1 MILHHLNFLIGAVVS
16 QVKVKRRIPSPKDL
30 AQLLRFRKVILSPRK
45 RRLTRALTIYDL
57 RDIAKRRTPQ
67 APFDYTDGGADTES
81 SLTRAR
87 AAYEKLEFQPRILRD
102 VKDVDLSV
110 QMLGKKMSMPVG
122 IAPTGFTRMM
132 QTEGEYAGACAAS
145 DAGIPYTLSTM
156 GTRSIEDVARA
167 APTGRNWFQLYMWKD
182 RDRSMAL
189 VDRAKAAGFDT
200 LVLTVD
206 VPVAGARLRDVR
218 NGMTIPPSLTSKTIL
233 NAIPRPAWW
242 MNFLTTDPL
251 KFASLDSWNGTV
263 AELLD
268 SMFDPTV
275 TYEDLKWIR
284 GQWQGNL
291 VVKGIQNVDDAMMS
305 VAAGADAIILSNHG
319 GRQLDRAPVP
329 LHLLPEVVKAIGDK
343 AEVQVDTGI
352 MHGADVVAALASGA
366 KFTWIGRAYL
376 YGLMAGGKPGVDR
389 TLEILRTQI
398 SRTMKLL
405 GARTVAE
412 LNPDHVRFIARYSD
426 K

>member
-1 MILHHLNFLIGAVVS
+1 MS

-156 GTRSIEDVARA
+156 GTRSIEDVAKA

-329 LHLLPEVVKAIGDK
+329 LHLLPEVVKVIGDK

>member
-1 MILHHLNFLIGAVVS
+1 MVS
-16 QVKVKRRIPSPKDL
+16 RVKVKRRVPSPRDL
-30 AQLLRFRKVILSPRK
+30 AQLLRFRKIILSPRA
-45 RRLTRALTIYDL
+45 RRLSRALTIYDL
-57 RDIAKRRTPQ
+57 RKIAQRRTPK
-67 APFDYTDGGADTES
+67 APFDYTDGGADSES

-87 AAYEKLEFQPRILRD
+87 AAYEKIEFQPKVLLN
-102 VKDVDLSV
+102 VKEIDIST
-110 QMLGKKMSMPVG
+110 QMLGKKMSMPFG

-132 QTEGEYAGACAAS
+132 QTEGEFAGACAAA
-145 DAGIPYTLSTM
+145 DAGIPFTLSTM
-156 GTRSIEDVARA
+156 GTRSIEDVARV

-218 NGMTIPPSLTSKTIL
+218 NGMTIPPSLTSRTIL

-242 MNFLTTDPL
+242 VNFLTTDPL

-275 TYEDLKWIR
+275 TYDDLKWIR
-284 GQWQGNL
+284 QQWKGNL
-291 VVKGIQNVDDAMMS
+291 VVKGIQNVDDAVKS
-305 VAAGADAIILSNHG
+305 IESGADAIILSNHG

-329 LHLLPEVVKAIGDK
+329 LHLLPEVVKAVGNK
-343 AEVQVDTGI
+343 AEVHVDTGI
-352 MHGADVVAALASGA
+352 MHGADIVAAIASGA

-389 TLEILRTQI
+389 TLEILSTQI
-398 SRTMKLL
+398 VRTMKLL
-405 GARTVAE
+405 GARTISE

>member
-1 MILHHLNFLIGAVVS
+1 MGQLKVS
-16 QVKVKRRIPSPKDL
+16 RRFPGVKEL
-30 AQLLRFRKVILSPRK
+30 AGLMRFRKPILNGRK
-45 RRLTRALTIYDL
+45 RRLSRALTIYDL
-57 RDIAKRRTPQ
+57 RDIAKRRTPK

-87 AAYEKLEFQPRILRD
+87 QTFENIEFQPRILRD
-102 VKDVDLSV
+102 VSIVNTSV
-110 QMLGKKMSMPVG
+110 KMLGQTMAMPIG

-132 QTEGEYAGACAAS
+132 QTEGEYAGATAAR

-156 GTRSIEDVARA
+156 GTRSIEDVAKI
-167 APTGRNWFQLYMWKD
+167 APDGRNWFQLYMWKD

-189 VDRAKAAGFDT
+189 VERAKAAGFDT

-218 NGMTIPPSLTSKTIL
+218 NGMTIPPSLTTKTIL

-251 KFASLDSWNGTV
+251 KFASLDSWKGTV

-275 TYEDLKWIR
+275 TFDDLRWIR
-284 GQWQGNL
+284 KQWNGNL
-291 VVKGIQNVDDAMMS
+291 VVKGIQNVEDA
-305 VAAGADAIILSNHG
+305 VLAQKAGADAITLSNHG

-329 LHLLPEVVKAIGDK
+329 YLLIPDVRKAVGKKFEIH
-343 AEVQVDTGI
+343 VDTGV
-352 MHGADVVAALASGA
+352 MHGADVVAAIAAGA
-366 KFTWIGRAYL
+366 NFTWIGRAYL
-376 YGLMAGGKPGVDR
+376 YGLMAGGKEGVDR
-389 TLEILRTQI
+389 SLEILRTQMV
-398 SRTMKLL
+398 RTMKLL
-405 GARTVAE
+405 GARSLTE
-412 LNPDHVRFIARYSD
+412 LNPSHIKQITR
-426 K
+426 

>member
-1 MILHHLNFLIGAVVS
+1 LSH
-16 QVKVKRRIPSPKDL
+16 VKVKRRIPSPKDL
-30 AQLLRFRKVILSPRK
+30 AQLLKFRKFILSPTK
-45 RRLTRALTIYDL
+45 RRLSKALTIYDL

-67 APFDYTDGGADTES
+67 APFDYTDGGSDTES
-81 SLTRAR
+81 SLTRTR
-87 AAYEKLEFQPRILRD
+87 TAYEKLEFQPKILLN
-102 VKDVDLSV
+102 VKDVDISV
-110 QMLGKKMSMPVG
+110 NMLGKNASMPIG

-156 GTRSIEDVARA
+156 GTRSIEDVAKA
-167 APTGRNWFQLYMWKD
+167 APDGRNWFQLYMWKD

-218 NGMTIPPSLTSKTIL
+218 NGMTIPPSLTLRTIL

-242 MNFLTTDPL
+242 VNFLTTDPL

-268 SMFDPTV
+268 SMFDPTI

-291 VVKGIQNVDDAMMS
+291 VVKGIQNVDDAVRS
-305 VAAGADAIILSNHG
+305 IEAGADAIILSNHG

-329 LHLLPEVVKAIGDK
+329 LYLLPEVLKAVGNK
-343 AEVQVDTGI
+343 GEVHIDTGI
-352 MHGADVVAALASGA
+352 MHGADVVAALATGA

-376 YGLMAGGKPGVDR
+376 YGLMAGGKPGVDKA
-389 TLEILRTQI
+389 LEIMRMQI
-398 SRTMKLL
+398 IRTMKLL

>member
-1 MILHHLNFLIGAVVS
+1 MS

-30 AQLLRFRKVILSPRK
+30 AQLLKFRKFILSPTK
-45 RRLTRALTIYDL
+45 RRLSKALTIYDL

-81 SLTRAR
+81 SLTRTR
-87 AAYEKLEFQPRILRD
+87 TAYEKLEFQPKILLN
-102 VKDVDLSV
+102 VKDVDISV
-110 QMLGKKMSMPVG
+110 NMLGKNASMPIG

-156 GTRSIEDVARA
+156 GTRSIEDVAKA
-167 APTGRNWFQLYMWKD
+167 APDGRNWFQLYMWKD

-218 NGMTIPPSLTSKTIL
+218 NGMTIPPSLTLRTIL

-242 MNFLTTDPL
+242 VNFLTTDPL

-268 SMFDPTV
+268 SMFDPTI

-291 VVKGIQNVDDAMMS
+291 VVKGIQNVDDAVRS
-305 VAAGADAIILSNHG
+305 IEAGADAIILSNHG

-329 LHLLPEVVKAIGDK
+329 LYLLPEVLKAVGNK
-343 AEVQVDTGI
+343 GEVHIDTGI
-352 MHGADVVAALASGA
+352 MHGADVVAALATGA

-376 YGLMAGGKPGVDR
+376 YGLMAGGKPGVDKA
-389 TLEILRTQI
+389 LEIMRMQI
-398 SRTMKLL
+398 IRTMKLL

>member
-1 MILHHLNFLIGAVVS
+1 MAAH
-16 QVKVKRRIPSPKDL
+16 KVKRRFPSPKDL
-30 AQLLRFRKVILSPRK
+30 LQLLRFRKPILNPRK
-45 RRLTRALTIYDL
+45 RRLSRALTIYDL
-57 RDIAKRRTPQ
+57 RSIAKRRTPK
-67 APFDYTDGGADTES
+67 APFDYTEGAADSES
-81 SLTRAR
+81 SLVRAR
-87 AAYEKLEFQPRILRD
+87 TAFEKLEFSPRILRN
-102 VKDVDLSV
+102 VKDIDLTVS
-110 QMLGKKMSMPVG
+110 MLGKTMSMPIG

-156 GTRSIEDVARA
+156 GTRSIEDVARV
-167 APTGRNWFQLYMWKD
+167 APNGRNWFQLYMWKD
-182 RDRSMAL
+182 RERSMAL
-189 VDRAKAAGFDT
+189 VDRAKNAGFDT

-242 MNFLTTDPL
+242 LNFLTTEPL

-284 GQWQGNL
+284 SQWQGNL
-291 VVKGIQNVDDAMMS
+291 VVKGIQNVDDAVKS
-305 VAAGADAIILSNHG
+305 VEAGADAIILSNHG

-329 LHLLPEVVKAIGDK
+329 FHLLPEVVKALGGK
-343 AEVQVDTGI
+343 AEVHLDTGI
-352 MHGADVVAALASGA
+352 MHGADVIAAVATGA

-389 TLEILRTQI
+389 SLEILKTQMV
-398 SRTMKLL
+398 RTMKLL
-405 GARTVAE
+405 GARTLSE
-412 LNPDHVRFIARYSD
+412 LEPDHVRFIARYSD

>member
-1 MILHHLNFLIGAVVS
+1 
-16 QVKVKRRIPSPKDL
+16 
-30 AQLLRFRKVILSPRK
+30 LRFRKVILSPRK

-156 GTRSIEDVARA
+156 GTRSIEDVAKA
-167 APTGRNWFQLYMWKD
+167 APGGRNWFQLYMWKD

-389 TLEILRTQI
+389 TLEIFRTQI
-398 SRTMKLL
+398 IRTMKLL
-405 GARTVAE
+405 GARTIAE

>member
-1 MILHHLNFLIGAVVS
+1 MALTK
-16 QVKVKRRIPSPKDL
+16 VKVKRRIPSPKDL
-30 AQLLRFRKVILSPRK
+30 AQLLRFRKPIFNARK
-45 RRLTRALTIYDL
+45 RRLSRALTIYDL
-57 RDIAKRRTPQ
+57 RDIAKRRTPK
-67 APFDYTDGGADTES
+67 APFDYTDGGADSES
-81 SLTRAR
+81 SLIRAR
-87 AAYEKLEFQPRILRD
+87 TAFEKVEFQPRILRN
-102 VKDVDLSV
+102 VKDVDLTV
-110 QMLGKKMSMPVG
+110 KMLGKQMSMPLG

-132 QTEGEYAGACAAS
+132 QTEGEYAGATAAQ

-156 GTRSIEDVARA
+156 GTRSIEDVARV
-167 APTGRNWFQLYMWKD
+167 APNGRNWFQLYMWKD

-233 NAIPRPAWW
+233 NAIPRPGWW
-242 MNFLTTDPL
+242 LNFLTTDPL

-284 GQWQGNL
+284 KQWKGNL
-291 VVKGIQNVDDAMMS
+291 VVKGIQNVEDAVMS
-305 VAAGADAIILSNHG
+305 VKAGADAIILSNHG

-329 LHLLPEVVKAIGDK
+329 FHLLPEAVKAVGK
-343 AEVQVDTGI
+343 KTEVHVDTGI
-352 MHGADVVAALASGA
+352 MHGADVIAALAAGA

-389 TLEILRTQI
+389 SLEILKTQMI
-398 SRTMKLL
+398 RTMKLL
-405 GARTVAE
+405 GVRTISE
-412 LNPDHVRFIARYSD
+412 LEPDHVRFIARYSD
-426 K
+426 KN

>member
-30 AQLLRFRKVILSPRK
+30 AQLLRFRKIILSPRK

-156 GTRSIEDVARA
+156 GTRSIEDVAKA
-167 APTGRNWFQLYMWKD
+167 APGGRHWFQLYMWKD

-389 TLEILRTQI
+389 TLEIFRTQI
-398 SRTMKLL
+398 IRTMKLL
-405 GARTVAE
+405 GARTIAE

>member
-1 MILHHLNFLIGAVVS
+1 MS

-30 AQLLRFRKVILSPRK
+30 AQLLRFRKIILSPRK

-156 GTRSIEDVARA
+156 GTRSIEDVAKA
-167 APTGRNWFQLYMWKD
+167 APGGRNWFQLYMWKD

-389 TLEILRTQI
+389 TLEIFRTQI
-398 SRTMKLL
+398 IRTMKLL
-405 GARTVAE
+405 GARTIAE

>member
-1 MILHHLNFLIGAVVS
+1 LIGAVVS

-30 AQLLRFRKVILSPRK
+30 AQLLRFRKIILSPRE
-45 RRLTRALTIYDL
+45 RRLSRALTIYDL

-87 AAYEKLEFQPRILRD
+87 AAYEKLEFQPKILLN

-110 QMLGKKMSMPVG
+110 QMLGKKMSMPLG

-132 QTEGEYAGACAAS
+132 QTEGEYAGACAAA
-145 DAGIPYTLSTM
+145 DAGIPFTLSTM
-156 GTRSIEDVARA
+156 GTRSIEDVAKA

-189 VDRAKAAGFDT
+189 VDRAKDAGFDT

-242 MNFLTTDPL
+242 INFLTTDPL

-284 GQWQGNL
+284 EQWKGNL
-291 VVKGIQNVDDAMMS
+291 VVKGIQNVDDAVMS
-305 VAAGADAIILSNHG
+305 IDAGADAIILSNHG

-329 LHLLPEVVKAIGDK
+329 LHLLPEVIKAVGNK
-343 AEVQVDTGI
+343 AEVHVDTGI

-398 SRTMKLL
+398 TRTMKLL

>member
-1 MILHHLNFLIGAVVS
+1 MGQL
-16 QVKVKRRIPSPKDL
+16 KVKRRFPGVKDL
-30 AQLLRFRKVILSPRK
+30 AGLMRFRKPILNGRK
-45 RRLTRALTIYDL
+45 RRLSRALTIYDL

-67 APFDYTDGGADTES
+67 APFDYTDGGADSES

-87 AAYEKLEFQPRILRD
+87 STFERVEFQPRILRD
-102 VKDVDLSV
+102 VSVVDTSV
-110 QMLGKKMSMPVG
+110 KMLGQTMSMPIG

-132 QTEGEYAGACAAS
+132 QTEGEYAGATAAR

-156 GTRSIEDVARA
+156 GTRSIEDVARI
-167 APTGRNWFQLYMWKD
+167 APDGRNWFQLYMWKD

-233 NAIPRPAWW
+233 NALPRPAWW
-242 MNFLTTDPL
+242 VNFLTTDSL
-251 KFASLDSWNGTV
+251 KFASLDSWKGTV

-275 TYEDLKWIR
+275 TFEDLKWIR
-284 GQWQGNL
+284 KQWDGNL
-291 VVKGIQNVDDAMMS
+291 LVKGIQNIDDA
-305 VAAGADAIILSNHG
+305 VLAQKAGADAISLSNHG

-329 LHLLPEVVKAIGDK
+329 YLLIPEARKALGKKFEIH
-343 AEVQVDTGI
+343 ADTGI
-352 MHGADVVAALASGA
+352 MHGADVVACIAAGA
-366 KFTWIGRAYL
+366 NFTWIGRAYL
-376 YGLMAGGKPGVDR
+376 YGLMAGGKEGVDR
-389 TLEILRTQI
+389 SLEILRTQMV
-398 SRTMKLL
+398 RTMKLL
-405 GARTVAE
+405 GVCSLDE
-412 LNPDHVRFIARYSD
+412 LNPSHVKLIN

>member
-1 MILHHLNFLIGAVVS
+1 MILHHFNFLIGAVVS

-30 AQLLRFRKVILSPRK
+30 AQLLRFRKIILSPRK

-156 GTRSIEDVARA
+156 GTRSIEDVAKA
-167 APTGRNWFQLYMWKD
+167 APGGRNWFQLYMWKD

-389 TLEILRTQI
+389 TLEIFRTQI
-398 SRTMKLL
+398 IRTMKLL
-405 GARTVAE
+405 GARTIAE

>member
-1 MILHHLNFLIGAVVS
+1 VS

-30 AQLLRFRKVILSPRK
+30 AQLLRFRKVILSPRR

-57 RDIAKRRTPQ
+57 REIAKRRTPQ

-156 GTRSIEDVARA
+156 GTRSIEDVAKA

-189 VDRAKAAGFDT
+189 VDRARAAGFDT

-242 MNFLTTDPL
+242 INFLTTDPL

-291 VVKGIQNVDDAMMS
+291 VVKGIQNIDDAMMS

-343 AEVQVDTGI
+343 AEVHVDTGI
-352 MHGADVVAALASGA
+352 MHGADVVAAIASGA

-398 SRTMKLL
+398 IRTMKLL
-405 GARTVAE
+405 GARTVVE

>member
-1 MILHHLNFLIGAVVS
+1 MGQL
-16 QVKVKRRIPSPKDL
+16 KVKRRFPGIKEL
-30 AQLLRFRKVILSPRK
+30 AALMRFRKPIFNGRK
-45 RRLTRALTIYDL
+45 RRLSRALTIYDL

-67 APFDYTDGGADTES
+67 APFDYTDGGADSES
-81 SLTRAR
+81 SLSRAR
-87 AAYEKLEFQPRILRD
+87 STFERVEFQPRILRD
-102 VKDVDLSV
+102 VSVVDTSV
-110 QMLGKKMSMPVG
+110 KMLGQTMSMPIG

-132 QTEGEYAGACAAS
+132 QTEGEYAGATAAR

-156 GTRSIEDVARA
+156 GTRSIEDVARI
-167 APTGRNWFQLYMWKD
+167 APDGRNWFQLYMWKD

-233 NAIPRPAWW
+233 NALPRPAWW
-242 MNFLTTDPL
+242 INFLTTDSL
-251 KFASLDSWNGTV
+251 KFASLDSWKGTV

-275 TYEDLKWIR
+275 TFDDLKWIR
-284 GQWQGNL
+284 KQWDGNL
-291 VVKGIQNVDDAMMS
+291 LVKGIQNIDDA
-305 VAAGADAIILSNHG
+305 VLAQKAGADAISLSNHG

-329 LHLLPEVVKAIGDK
+329 YLLIPEARKALGKKFEIH
-343 AEVQVDTGI
+343 ADTGI
-352 MHGADVVAALASGA
+352 MHGADVVACIAAGA
-366 KFTWIGRAYL
+366 NFTWIGRAYL
-376 YGLMAGGKPGVDR
+376 YGLMAGGKEGVDR
-389 TLEILRTQI
+389 SLEILRTQMV
-398 SRTMKLL
+398 RTMKLL
-405 GARTVAE
+405 GVCSLEE
-412 LNPDHVRFIARYSD
+412 LNPSHVKLIS

>member
-1 MILHHLNFLIGAVVS
+1 MS

-30 AQLLRFRKVILSPRK
+30 AQLLRFRKIILSPRK

-156 GTRSIEDVARA
+156 GTRSIEDVAKA

-242 MNFLTTDPL
+242 INFLTTDPL

-284 GQWQGNL
+284 EQWHGNL
-291 VVKGIQNVDDAMMS
+291 VVKGIQNIDDAMMS

-343 AEVQVDTGI
+343 AEVHVDTGI
-352 MHGADVVAALASGA
+352 MHGADVVAAIASGA

>member
-1 MILHHLNFLIGAVVS
+1 MRGFVAK
-16 QVKVKRRIPSPKDL
+16 VKVRRRIPSPIDL
-30 AQLLRFRKVILSPRK
+30 AQLLKFRKPILNSRK

-57 RDIAKRRTPQ
+57 RDIAKRRTPK

-81 SLTRAR
+81 SLSRAR
-87 AAYEKLEFQPRILRD
+87 AAYEKIEFQPRILRN

-110 QMLGKKMSMPVG
+110 KMLGKKSLMPMG

-132 QTEGEYAGACAAS
+132 QTEGEYAGACAAR

-167 APTGRNWFQLYMWKD
+167 APDGRNWFQLYMWKD

-233 NAIPRPAWW
+233 NAIPRPGWW
-242 MNFLTTDPL
+242 LNFLTTDPL

-284 GQWQGNL
+284 KQWKGNL
-291 VVKGIQNVDDAMMS
+291 VVKGIQNVDDAVMS
-305 VAAGADAIILSNHG
+305 AKAGADAIILSNHG

-329 LHLLPEVVKAIGDK
+329 FHLLPEVVKAVGK
-343 AEVQVDTGI
+343 KTEVHVDTGI
-352 MHGADVVAALASGA
+352 MHGADVVAALAAGA

-389 TLEILRTQI
+389 SLEILKTQMI
-398 SRTMKLL
+398 RTMKLL
-405 GARTVAE
+405 GARTVSE
-412 LNPDHVRFIARYSD
+412 LEPDHVRFIARYSD
-426 K
+426 KN

>member
-1 MILHHLNFLIGAVVS
+1 MAAH
-16 QVKVKRRIPSPKDL
+16 KVKRRFPSPKDL
-30 AQLLRFRKVILSPRK
+30 LQLLRFRKPILNPRK
-45 RRLTRALTIYDL
+45 RRLARALTIYDL
-57 RDIAKRRTPQ
+57 RSIAKRRTPK
-67 APFDYTDGGADTES
+67 APFDYTEGAADSES
-81 SLTRAR
+81 SLLRAR
-87 AAYEKLEFQPRILRD
+87 DAFEKLEFSPRILRN
-102 VKDVDLSV
+102 VKDIDLTVS
-110 QMLGKKMSMPVG
+110 MLGKRMSMPIG

-156 GTRSIEDVARA
+156 GTRSIEDIARVA
-167 APTGRNWFQLYMWKD
+167 PNGRNWFQLYMWKD

-189 VDRAKAAGFDT
+189 VDRAKNAGFDT

-242 MNFLTTDPL
+242 LNFLTTEPL

-284 GQWQGNL
+284 SQWQGNL
-291 VVKGIQNVDDAMMS
+291 VVKGIQNVDDAVKS
-305 VAAGADAIILSNHG
+305 VEAGADAIILSNHG

-329 LHLLPEVVKAIGDK
+329 FHLLPEVVKALGGK
-343 AEVQVDTGI
+343 AEVHLDTGI
-352 MHGADVVAALASGA
+352 MHGADVVAAVATGA

-389 TLEILRTQI
+389 SLEILKTQMV
-398 SRTMKLL
+398 RTMKLL
-405 GARTVAE
+405 GARTLSE
-412 LNPDHVRFIARYSD
+412 LEPDHVRFIARYSD

>member
-1 MILHHLNFLIGAVVS
+1 MS

-30 AQLLRFRKVILSPRK
+30 AQLLRFRKIILSPRK

-87 AAYEKLEFQPRILRD
+87 VAYEKLEFQPRILRD

-156 GTRSIEDVARA
+156 GTRSIEDVAKA

-189 VDRAKAAGFDT
+189 VDRAKVAGFDT

-305 VAAGADAIILSNHG
+305 VAAGADAVIISNHG

-343 AEVQVDTGI
+343 AEVQIDTGI

>member
-156 GTRSIEDVARA
+156 GTRSIEDVAKA

-412 LNPDHVRFIARYSD
+412 LNSDHVRFIARYSD

>member
-1 MILHHLNFLIGAVVS
+1 MVS
-16 QVKVKRRIPSPKDL
+16 RVKVKRRVPSPRDL
-30 AQLLRFRKVILSPRK
+30 AQLLRFRKIILSPRA
-45 RRLTRALTIYDL
+45 RRLSRALTIYDL
-57 RDIAKRRTPQ
+57 RKIAQRRTPK
-67 APFDYTDGGADTES
+67 APFDYTDGGADSES

-87 AAYEKLEFQPRILRD
+87 AAYEKIEFQPKVLLN
-102 VKDVDLSV
+102 VKEIDIST
-110 QMLGKKMSMPVG
+110 QMLGKKMSMPFG

-132 QTEGEYAGACAAS
+132 QTEGEYAGACAAAG
-145 DAGIPYTLSTM
+145 AGIPFTLSTM
-156 GTRSIEDVARA
+156 GTRSIEDVARV

-218 NGMTIPPSLTSKTIL
+218 NGMTIPPSLTSRTIL

-242 MNFLTTDPL
+242 FNFLTTDPL

-275 TYEDLKWIR
+275 TYDDLKWIR
-284 GQWQGNL
+284 QQWKGNL
-291 VVKGIQNVDDAMMS
+291 VVKGIQNVDDAVKS
-305 VAAGADAIILSNHG
+305 IESGADAIILSNHG

-329 LHLLPEVVKAIGDK
+329 LHLLPEVVKAVGNK
-343 AEVQVDTGI
+343 AEVHVDTGI
-352 MHGADVVAALASGA
+352 MHGADIVAAVASGA

-389 TLEILRTQI
+389 TLEILSTQI
-398 SRTMKLL
+398 VRTMKLL
-405 GARTVAE
+405 GARTISE

>member
-1 MILHHLNFLIGAVVS
+1 MS

-30 AQLLRFRKVILSPRK
+30 AQLLRFRKVILSPRR

-156 GTRSIEDVARA
+156 GTRSIEDVAKA

-189 VDRAKAAGFDT
+189 VDRARAAGFDT

-242 MNFLTTDPL
+242 INFLTTDPL

-291 VVKGIQNVDDAMMS
+291 VVKGIQNIDDAMMS

-343 AEVQVDTGI
+343 AEVHVDTGI
-352 MHGADVVAALASGA
+352 MHGADVVAAIASGA

-398 SRTMKLL
+398 IRTMKLL
-405 GARTVAE
+405 GARTVVE

>member
-1 MILHHLNFLIGAVVS
+1 MGQL
-16 QVKVKRRIPSPKDL
+16 KVKRRFPGVKEL
-30 AQLLRFRKVILSPRK
+30 AGLMRFRKPILNGRK

-67 APFDYTDGGADTES
+67 APFDYTDGGADSES

-87 AAYEKLEFQPRILRD
+87 STFERVEFQPRILRD
-102 VKDVDLSV
+102 VSVVDTSV
-110 QMLGKKMSMPVG
+110 VMLGKKASMPIG

-132 QTEGEYAGACAAS
+132 QTEGEYAGATAAC

-156 GTRSIEDVARA
+156 GTRSIEDVARI
-167 APTGRNWFQLYMWKD
+167 APDGRIWFQLYMWKD

-233 NAIPRPAWW
+233 NALPRPAWW
-242 MNFLTTDPL
+242 LNFLTTDPL
-251 KFASLDSWNGTV
+251 KFASLDSWKGTV

-275 TYEDLKWIR
+275 TFEDLKWIR
-284 GQWQGNL
+284 NQWDGNL
-291 VVKGIQNVDDAMMS
+291 LVKGIQNVDDA
-305 VAAGADAIILSNHG
+305 VLAQKAGADAISLSNHG

-329 LHLLPEVVKAIGDK
+329 YLLIPEVRQALGKEFEIHA
-343 AEVQVDTGI
+343 DTGI
-352 MHGADVVAALASGA
+352 MHGADVVACIAAGA
-366 KFTWIGRAYL
+366 NFTWIGRAYL
-376 YGLMAGGKPGVDR
+376 YGLMAGGKEGVDR
-389 TLEILRTQI
+389 SLEILRTQMV
-398 SRTMKLL
+398 RTMKLL
-405 GARTVAE
+405 GVCSLEE
-412 LNPDHVRFIARYSD
+412 LNPSHVKLISN
-426 K
+426 

>member
-1 MILHHLNFLIGAVVS
+1 MS

-30 AQLLRFRKVILSPRK
+30 AQLLRFRKIILSPRK

-87 AAYEKLEFQPRILRD
+87 AAYEKLEFQPKILLN

-110 QMLGKKMSMPVG
+110 QMLGKKMRMPFG

-132 QTEGEYAGACAAS
+132 QTEGEYAGACAAA
-145 DAGIPYTLSTM
+145 DAGIPFTLSTM
-156 GTRSIEDVARA
+156 GTRSIEDVAKA
-167 APTGRNWFQLYMWKD
+167 APSGRNWFQLYMWKD

-242 MNFLTTDPL
+242 INFLTTDPL

-284 GQWQGNL
+284 GQWKGNL
-291 VVKGIQNVDDAMMS
+291 VVKGIQNVDDAVMS
-305 VAAGADAIILSNHG
+305 IDAGADAIILSNHG

-329 LHLLPEVVKAIGDK
+329 LHLLPEVIKAVGNK
-343 AEVQVDTGI
+343 AEVHVDTGI

-366 KFTWIGRAYL
+366 TFTWLGRAYL

-398 SRTMKLL
+398 TRTMKLL

>member
-1 MILHHLNFLIGAVVS
+1 MS

-30 AQLLRFRKVILSPRK
+30 AQLLRFRKIILSPRK

-87 AAYEKLEFQPRILRD
+87 AAYEKLEFQPKILLN

-110 QMLGKKMSMPVG
+110 QMLGKKMSMPLG

-132 QTEGEYAGACAAS
+132 QTEGEYAGACAAA

-156 GTRSIEDVARA
+156 GTRSIEDVAKA

-242 MNFLTTDPL
+242 INFLTTDPL

-291 VVKGIQNVDDAMMS
+291 VVKGIQNVDDAVMS
-305 VAAGADAIILSNHG
+305 IEAGADAIILSNHG

-329 LHLLPEVVKAIGDK
+329 LHLLPEVIKAVGNR
-343 AEVQVDTGI
+343 AEVHVDTGI

-398 SRTMKLL
+398 TRTMKLL

>member
-1 MILHHLNFLIGAVVS
+1 MVS
-16 QVKVKRRIPSPKDL
+16 RVKVKRRVPSPRDL
-30 AQLLRFRKVILSPRK
+30 AQLLRFRKIILSPRA
-45 RRLTRALTIYDL
+45 RRLSRALTIYDL
-57 RDIAKRRTPQ
+57 RKIAQRRTPK
-67 APFDYTDGGADTES
+67 APFDYTDGGADSES

-87 AAYEKLEFQPRILRD
+87 AAYEKIEFQPKVLLN
-102 VKDVDLSV
+102 VKEIDIST
-110 QMLGKKMSMPVG
+110 QMLGKKMSMPFG

-132 QTEGEYAGACAAS
+132 QAEGEYAGACAAA
-145 DAGIPYTLSTM
+145 DAGIPFTLSTM
-156 GTRSIEDVARA
+156 GTRSIEDVARV

-218 NGMTIPPSLTSKTIL
+218 NGMTIPPSLTSRTIL

-242 MNFLTTDPL
+242 VNFLTTDPL

-275 TYEDLKWIR
+275 TYDDLKWIR
-284 GQWQGNL
+284 QQWKGNL
-291 VVKGIQNVDDAMMS
+291 VVKGIQNVDDAVKS
-305 VAAGADAIILSNHG
+305 IESGADAIILSNHG

-329 LHLLPEVVKAIGDK
+329 LHLLPEVVKAVGNK
-343 AEVQVDTGI
+343 AEVHVDTGI
-352 MHGADVVAALASGA
+352 MHGADIVAAIASGA

-389 TLEILRTQI
+389 TLEILSTQI
-398 SRTMKLL
+398 VRTMKLL
-405 GARTVAE
+405 GARTISE

>member
-1 MILHHLNFLIGAVVS
+1 MGQL
-16 QVKVKRRIPSPKDL
+16 KVKRRFPGVKEL
-30 AQLLRFRKVILSPRK
+30 AGLMRFRKPIFNGRK

-67 APFDYTDGGADTES
+67 APFDYTDGGADSES

-87 AAYEKLEFQPRILRD
+87 STFERVEFQPRILRD
-102 VKDVDLSV
+102 VSVVDTSV
-110 QMLGKKMSMPVG
+110 VMLGKKTAMPIG

-132 QTEGEYAGACAAS
+132 QTEGEYAGATAAR

-156 GTRSIEDVARA
+156 GTRSIEDVARI
-167 APTGRNWFQLYMWKD
+167 APDGRNWFQLYMWKD

-233 NAIPRPAWW
+233 NALPRPAWW
-242 MNFLTTDPL
+242 LNFLTTDPL
-251 KFASLDSWNGTV
+251 KFASLDSWKGTV

-275 TYEDLKWIR
+275 TIEDLKWIR
-284 GQWQGNL
+284 KQWDGNL
-291 VVKGIQNVDDAMMS
+291 LVKGIQNIDDA
-305 VAAGADAIILSNHG
+305 VLAQKAGADAISLSNHG

-329 LHLLPEVVKAIGDK
+329 YLLIPEARKALGKKFEIH
-343 AEVQVDTGI
+343 ADTGI
-352 MHGADVVAALASGA
+352 MHGADVVACIAAGA
-366 KFTWIGRAYL
+366 NFTWIGRAYL
-376 YGLMAGGKPGVDR
+376 YGLMAGGKEGVDR
-389 TLEILRTQI
+389 SLEILRTQMV
-398 SRTMKLL
+398 RTMKLL
-405 GARTVAE
+405 GVCSLEE
-412 LNPDHVRFIARYSD
+412 LNPLHVKLIN

>member
-1 MILHHLNFLIGAVVS
+1 MGQL
-16 QVKVKRRIPSPKDL
+16 KVKRRFPGVKDL
-30 AQLLRFRKVILSPRK
+30 AGLMRFRKPIFNGRK
-45 RRLTRALTIYDL
+45 RRLSRALTIYDL
-57 RDIAKRRTPQ
+57 RAIAKRRTPK

-87 AAYEKLEFQPRILRD
+87 ETFEKIEFQPRILRD
-102 VKDVDLSV
+102 VSSVDTSV
-110 QMLGKKMSMPVG
+110 KMLGKLTAMPIG

-132 QTEGEYAGACAAS
+132 QTEGEYAGATAAR

-156 GTRSIEDVARA
+156 GTRSIEDVARI
-167 APTGRNWFQLYMWKD
+167 APDGRNWFQLYMWKD
-182 RDRSMAL
+182 RERSMAL
-189 VDRAKAAGFDT
+189 VDRAKVAGFDT

-251 KFASLDSWNGTV
+251 KFASLDSWKGTV

-275 TYEDLKWIR
+275 TFDDLKWIR
-284 GQWQGNL
+284 KQWNGNL
-291 VVKGIQNVDDAMMS
+291 LVKGIQNAEDA
-305 VAAGADAIILSNHG
+305 VLVQKAGADAITLSNHG

-329 LHLLPEVVKAIGDK
+329 YLLIPEVRKAVGKKFEIH
-343 AEVQVDTGI
+343 VDTGI
-352 MHGADVVAALASGA
+352 MHGADVVACIAAGA
-366 KFTWIGRAYL
+366 NFTWIGRAYL
-376 YGLMAGGKPGVDR
+376 YGLMAGGKEGVDR
-389 TLEILRTQI
+389 SLEILRTQMV
-398 SRTMKLL
+398 RTMKLL
-405 GARTVAE
+405 GVRSLEE
-412 LNPDHVRFIARYSD
+412 LNPSHIKLIS

>member
-1 MILHHLNFLIGAVVS
+1 MGQL
-16 QVKVKRRIPSPKDL
+16 KVKRRFPGVKEL
-30 AQLLRFRKVILSPRK
+30 AGLMRFRKPIFNGRK

-67 APFDYTDGGADTES
+67 APFDYTDGGADSES

-87 AAYEKLEFQPRILRD
+87 STFERVEFQPRILRD
-102 VKDVDLSV
+102 VSVVDTSV
-110 QMLGKKMSMPVG
+110 VMLGKKASMPIG

-132 QTEGEYAGACAAS
+132 QTEGEYAGATAAR

-156 GTRSIEDVARA
+156 GTRSIEDVARI
-167 APTGRNWFQLYMWKD
+167 APDGRNWFQLYMWKD

-233 NAIPRPAWW
+233 NALPRPAWW
-242 MNFLTTDPL
+242 LNFLTTDPL
-251 KFASLDSWNGTV
+251 KFASLDSWKGTV

-275 TYEDLKWIR
+275 TFEDLKWIR
-284 GQWQGNL
+284 NQWDGNL
-291 VVKGIQNVDDAMMS
+291 LVKGIQNVDDA
-305 VAAGADAIILSNHG
+305 VLAQKAGADAISLSNHG

-329 LHLLPEVVKAIGDK
+329 YLLIPEVRQAVGKEFEIHA
-343 AEVQVDTGI
+343 DTGI
-352 MHGADVVAALASGA
+352 MHGADVVACIAAGA
-366 KFTWIGRAYL
+366 NFTWIGRAYL
-376 YGLMAGGKPGVDR
+376 YGLMAGGKEGVDR
-389 TLEILRTQI
+389 SLEILRTQMV
-398 SRTMKLL
+398 RTMKLL
-405 GARTVAE
+405 GVCSLEE
-412 LNPDHVRFIARYSD
+412 LNPSHVKLISN
-426 K
+426 

>member
-1 MILHHLNFLIGAVVS
+1 MS

-30 AQLLRFRKVILSPRK
+30 AQLLRFRKIIWSPRE

-67 APFDYTDGGADTES
+67 APFDYTDGGADSES

-87 AAYEKLEFQPRILRD
+87 AAYERLEFQPKILLN

-110 QMLGKKMSMPVG
+110 QMLGKKMSMPLG

-132 QTEGEYAGACAAS
+132 QTEGEYAGACAAA

-156 GTRSIEDVARA
+156 GTRSIEDVAKA

-218 NGMTIPPSLTSKTIL
+218 NGMTIPPSLTTKTIL

-242 MNFLTTDPL
+242 INFLTTDPL

-291 VVKGIQNVDDAMMS
+291 VVKGIQNVDDAVMS
-305 VAAGADAIILSNHG
+305 IDAGAEAIILSNHG

-329 LHLLPEVVKAIGDK
+329 LHLLPEVMKAVGSK
-343 AEVQVDTGI
+343 AEVHVDTGI

-366 KFTWIGRAYL
+366 RFTWIGRAYL

-398 SRTMKLL
+398 IRTMKLL
-405 GARTVAE
+405 GARTVSE